1 MYDQIQALLTNTIN
15 IVAIAGIL
23 GIIAHALYNWH
34 MNQIPTAPK
43 LNPDYQPSQLVTEIL
58 ETLRTETE
66 QPSDPTEPEQPALI
80 DPWQTEII
88 SSSPRYWVQ
97 TATQV
102 QPTLYL
108 LPPAQEVKQPKP
120 TKTRKTTKSKAPT
133 KKQTTRKRKA
143 A

>member
-23 GIIAHALYNWH
+23 GIIAHAQYNWH
-34 MNQIPTAPK
+34 LSKLPTAPK

-58 ETLRTETE
+58 ESQKAETE
-66 QPSDPTEPEQPALI
+66 QPSDSTEPERPALI

-108 LPPAQEVKQPKP
+108 LPPAKEAKQS
-120 TKTRKTTKSKAPT
+120 KTRKTTTKSKAPA
-133 KKQTTRKRKA
+133 KKQTTRKRKVA
-143 A
+143 